1 MAYKFIK
8 YFFDEN
14 WYEEV
19 NEEIEC
25 EGDTTDYDNDV
36 YSVLMRV
43 KKWDR
48 IEDEI
53 DYNTPGIWV
62 DEKDFPYNFTVIDE
76 NLNVVLS
83 YC

>member
-1 MAYKFIK
+1 MK
-8 YFFDEN
+8 
-14 WYEEV
+14 
-19 NEEIEC
+19 EEIEC

-83 YC
+83 YF

>member
-1 MAYKFIK
+1 
-8 YFFDEN
+8 
-14 WYEEV
+14 
-19 NEEIEC
+19 
-25 EGDTTDYDNDV
+25 
-36 YSVLMRV
+36 MRV

-53 DYNTPGIWV
+53 DYKTPGIWV
-62 DEKDFPYNFTVIDE
+62 DEEDFPYNFTVIDE

>member
-8 YFFDEN
+8 YFFDED

-25 EGDTTDYDNDV
+25 ESDTTDYDNDV

-43 KKWDR
+43 KNG
-48 IEDEI
+48 IESRM
-53 DYNTPGIWV
+53 NGI
-62 DEKDFPYNFTVIDE
+62 ESRMK
-76 NLNVVLS
+76 
-83 YC
+83 

>member
-1 MAYKFIK
+1 MK
-8 YFFDEN
+8 
-14 WYEEV
+14 
-19 NEEIEC
+19 EEIEC

-43 KKWDR
+43 NKWDR